1 METSLVGLT
10 FNIPISKVPLS
21 QKDEVK
27 NAAKDA
33 RWLNHLIM
41 QGLLELFLDL

>member
-10 FNIPISKVPLS
+10 FNIPVSKLQS